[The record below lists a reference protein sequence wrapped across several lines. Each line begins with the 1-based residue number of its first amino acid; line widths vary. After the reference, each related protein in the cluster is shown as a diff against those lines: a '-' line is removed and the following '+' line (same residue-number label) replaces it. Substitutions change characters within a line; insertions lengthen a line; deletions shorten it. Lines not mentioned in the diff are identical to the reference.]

1 MPSWHSHSLDAVSA
15 AALGAFLLLAVGLGI
30 LLSVSALLLEEM
42 SFHVY
47 TRPGEL
53 ARLALAAVLGNFG
66 YRQMVAAWRF
76 VALAESLFGK
86 HQRWGEMTRT
96 AGHLGGSK
104 DGSAQG
110 ADQGLAPSRFTH

>member
-1 MPSWHSHSLDAVSA
+1 MRCGSNTNCMSASRSRAVGSDIRIARNCSA
-15 AALGAFLLLAVGLGI
+15 AV
-30 LLSVSALLLEEM
+30 
-42 SFHVY
+42 
-47 TRPGEL
+47 P
-53 ARLALAAVLGNFG
+53 GNFG

-110 ADQGLAPSRFTH
+110 VDQGLAPSRFTH